1 MAGALSKLRGTTKPD
16 SGYVRNG
23 SGAIGSA
30 VVALQLQIGD
40 RLESLDL

>member
-1 MAGALSKLRGTTKPD
+1 MAGGPSGLRGTTKANG
-16 SGYVRNG
+16 GYVKNG

-40 RLESLDL
+40 RLGSFDP

>member
-1 MAGALSKLRGTTKPD
+1 MAGGPGGLHGTTKPNG
-16 SGYVRNG
+16 GYIGIG

-40 RLESLDL
+40 RLGSLDP

>member
-1 MAGALSKLRGTTKPD
+1 MAGGLGELRGATKPD
-16 SGYVRNG
+16 GSYVGNG

-40 RLESLDL
+40 RLGSLDP

>member
-1 MAGALSKLRGTTKPD
+1 MAGGLGELRGTTKLD
-16 SGYVRNG
+16 VGYVGNG

-40 RLESLDL
+40 RLGSLDP